1 MAAIQQ
7 LLMAD
12 VPAGGGG
19 AALPTFVAIGS
30 LGFGTG
36 AITPGLPTGWAQ
48 NDILVLI
55 IETNNQAIT
64 VSGYTEAVSS
74 PASNAGTNPTRL
86 TVFWKRAG
94 ASETAPTTSDSG
106 DHQVGRIAAYR
117 GCITSGDPFD
127 VTNSDSGGVGTSI
140 SIVGATTTWANS
152 LILVAVA
159 STDNVSASRFSAWIN
174 TDLSNLTERIDNGRN
189 DGAGGAIGMADGGK
203 AVAGSYGAT
212 SVTQVNAVEYATWTG
227 ALKGA

>member
-1 MAAIQQ
+1 MQMVTAFKS
-7 LLMAD
+7 
-12 VPAGGGG
+12 AGGGG
-19 AALPTFVAIGS
+19 LALPTFVANGS

-64 VSGYTEAVSS
+64 VSGYTEAGSS

-106 DHQVGRIAAYR
+106 DHQVGRMAAYR
-117 GCITSGDPFD
+117 GCVTTGDPFD
-127 VTNSDSGGVGTSI
+127 VTNSDSGGVGTAI
-140 SIVGATTTWANS
+140 SIVGATTTWNNS
-152 LILVAVA
+152 LVLAAVA
-159 STDNVSASRFSAWIN
+159 STDNVSASRFSGWAN
-174 TDLSNLTERIDNGRN
+174 SDLSSVTERIDNGRN
-189 DGAGGAIGMADGGK
+189 DGAGGTIGLADGGK
-203 AVAGSYGAT
+203 AVAGAYGTT
-212 SVTQVNAVEYATWTG
+212 SVTQVNSVEYATWTG